1 MHSGEKS
8 NNSAVKFVT
17 NSLRGTITEIMVIS
31 EALFNLALPDGRGK
45 EKDTIKY
52 QNVMISG
59 L

>member
-1 MHSGEKS
+1 M
-8 NNSAVKFVT
+8 
-17 NSLRGTITEIMVIS
+17 EIMVIS